1 MKQTKNARMEKLAME
16 LIDLLIEHDMYIDGP
31 SYVNNK
37 VLSPTRDRIDVERLP
52 PKQNSFFV
60 TDNVNVTPRIE
71 YANPDTIT
79 LTFEGPLYTALNYYD
94 QSHIRDKLDE
104 LFLHYHLY
112 AEQGHAWSMAL
123 YPV

>member
-16 LIDLLIEHDMYIDGP
+16 LIDLLIEHDMYIDVTI
-31 SYVNNK
+31 YVNNEMW
-37 VLSPTRDRIDVERLP
+37 SATRDRNDIERHT
-52 PKQNSFFV
+52 PKQNTFFV
-60 TDNVNVTPRIE
+60 TDNVDVSKRIE

-79 LTFEGPLYTALNYYD
+79 LTFEGPLYAALNYYD
-94 QSHIRDKLDE
+94 QSHIHDKLDK
-104 LFLHYHLY
+104 LFLRYRLY

>member
-16 LIDLLIEHDMYIDGP
+16 LIDLLIEHDMYIDVTI
-31 SYVNNK
+31 YVNNEMW
-37 VLSPTRDRIDVERLP
+37 SATRGRNDIERHT
-52 PKQNSFFV
+52 PKQNTFFV
-60 TDNVNVTPRIE
+60 TDNVDVSKRIE

-94 QSHIRDKLDE
+94 QSHIRDRLDK
-104 LFLHYHLY
+104 LFLRYHLY